1 MKSRC
6 QTLSVAIALDSSFPD
21 GNQPGMFAGQPLWTA
36 LSRRPV
42 GQDSRSAGDPE
53 TSPSA
58 QQSAAAAGLELS
70 GQIETGGVN
79 DARSEN
85 AASRISARDARLVK
99 ESFAAIESHARE
111 AMEHFYAWLFVR
123 HPEVRAM
130 FPLAMSTHRER
141 IFGALARI
149 VWSMDSPQALTAYVG
164 QLGRDHRKFGVK
176 DKHYEA
182 FFGVLLDTVR
192 HFGAGAWTA
201 GTQAA
206 WETALGSI
214 GSIMQATAAADAGQA
229 PPWWI
234 GEILQ
239 HDLRRPDLAVLT
251 VRPDQPLAFRPGQYV
266 AVQVSRW
273 PRVWRNFSIA
283 NAPRASGL
291 LDLHVR
297 AVPGGMVSTALV
309 HHVQAGDSLLLG
321 PARGDL
327 AARGDSQRD
336 LLCIAGG
343 TGLAPIKA
351 LIEGVITAAGQARSA
366 GQPRPAAQRRIS
378 LYVGARTA
386 SDLYDMRDLSL
397 LAAAYPGLTVI
408 PAVSHDPDWTGLAGL
423 LPDVVRRHAS
433 CEGREVY
440 ISGPDEM
447 VSQTVRMLARRIS
460 SEHIHH
466 DPIGQ
471 RPVAVRSHTLRQR
484 GIHAPSSTE

>member
-1 MKSRC
+1 M
-6 QTLSVAIALDSSFPD
+6 AIALDSGFPD

-36 LSRRPV
+36 FSRRPE
-42 GQDSRSAGDPE
+42 GQDSGSAIAAE
-53 TSPSA
+53 TPRIPA
-58 QQSAAAAGLELS
+58 QSAPAAELELC
-70 GQIETGGVN
+70 GQIETGTVN

-85 AASRISARDARLVK
+85 AAGRISARDARLVK

-149 VWSMDSPQALTAYVG
+149 VWSMDSPQALTAYAG

-192 HFGAGAWTA
+192 HFGAGTWTA

-206 WETALGSI
+206 WEAALGSI
-214 GSIMQATAAADAGQA
+214 GSIMQAAAAADARQA

-234 GEILQ
+234 GEILR

-273 PRVWRNFSIA
+273 PRLWRNFSIA

-309 HHVQAGDSLLLG
+309 HHMQAGDSLLLG

-351 LIEGVITAAGQARSA
+351 LIEGVITAAGQAGQASPA

-447 VSQTVRMLARRIS
+447 VSETVRMLARRIS

-484 GIHAPSSTE
+484 GIHAPSSTV

>member
-1 MKSRC
+1 
-6 QTLSVAIALDSSFPD
+6 VAIALDGGFPD
-21 GNQPGMFAGQPLWTA
+21 GNPSGMFAGQPLWTA
-36 LSRRPV
+36 FNRRAD
-42 GQDSRSAGDPE
+42 GQGPRSGAATE
-53 TSPSA
+53 TPSSPR
-58 QQSAAAAGLELS
+58 QSAVAAVPGPS
-70 GQIETGGVN
+70 GQVEATAVN
-79 DARSEN
+79 VARGEN
-85 AASRISARDARLVK
+85 ATDRISAGDARLVK
-99 ESFAAIESHARE
+99 ESFAVIEGRARE
-111 AMEHFYAWLFVR
+111 AMEHFYTWLFVR

-141 IFGALARI
+141 VFGALARI

-192 HFGAGAWTA
+192 NFGAGTWTA
-201 GTQAA
+201 DTQAA
-206 WETALGSI
+206 WETAAASI
-214 GSIMQATAAADAGQA
+214 GCIMRAAAAADARQA

-234 GEILQ
+234 GEIVR

-251 VRPDQPLAFRPGQYV
+251 IRPDQPLAFRPGQYV
-266 AVQVSRW
+266 AVQVARW
-273 PRVWRNFSIA
+273 PRVWRSFSIA

-309 HHVQAGDSLLLG
+309 HYVQAGDILLLG

-327 AARGDSQRD
+327 TIAGDSQRD

-351 LIEGVITAAGQARSA
+351 LVEGVITAAGQTGQPGQA
-366 GQPRPAAQRRIS
+366 GQPRRAAQRKIS

-397 LAAAYPGLTVI
+397 LAAACPGLTVI
-408 PAVSHDPDWTGLAGL
+408 PAVSHDPDWAGLAGL
-423 LPDVVRRHAS
+423 LPDAVRQHAS
-433 CEGREVY
+433 CEDREVF
-440 ISGPDEM
+440 ISGPDAM
-447 VSQTVRMLARRIS
+447 VTETVRMLARRMS

-466 DPIGQ
+466 DPIG
-471 RPVAVRSHTLRQR
+471 PAC
-484 GIHAPSSTE
+484 